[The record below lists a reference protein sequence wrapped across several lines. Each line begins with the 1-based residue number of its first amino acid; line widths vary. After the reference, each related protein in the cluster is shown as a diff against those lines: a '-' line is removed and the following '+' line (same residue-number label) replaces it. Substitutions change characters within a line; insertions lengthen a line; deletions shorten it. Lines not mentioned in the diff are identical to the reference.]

1 MRKHVIFV
9 AMAVFFASTVTYAQ
23 KNSFSVDQMQEMM
36 FGVSTLKG
44 VEEVYP
50 QVQIEV
56 LEPTATQLSSSSK
69 IGTLVRNDIH
79 ELVVQ
84 ALQKAGI
91 KIAKSSGIGTEKM
104 PLSLNIT
111 VFIKVAIA
119 DPPAYDVFIYT
130 EALQSIILERDNSI
144 RSVSRT
150 WPMIPMGLS
159 TRNMFMLS
167 PSKLEDMVKEEV
179 SKQVDV
185 FISDFV
191 KANPKPVTRNS
202 EGIDID
208 ALKKTLSMETPE
220 LRSTFR
226 VRDENAQLQ
235 AIKQLE
241 SAGSEEAVEVL
252 LDCLTSDKTDCKL
265 KQNAL
270 TALGRIGTEP
280 AIEAI
285 KKFDTWSRKR
295 YTEPQQFKMGRQEYA
310 IDHFQ
315 SSDVRPLA
323 QVKDKDNKTWAII
336 ILSRYGGLDLW
347 LTSLLENDLWSEP
360 IFLNL
365 PDFPGLS
372 MSRTEREKA
381 IGKLQ
386 VEGDILKVVYNNVTY
401 ETRIS
406 NQLKDIDKDG
416 LPDIV
421 EARFL
426 TDAKNPDSD
435 GDGIADGKDSNPL
448 TPKQK
453 DVNDTMEI
461 RQAVFSALFATSNS
475 RNAIVIV
482 DRDEFAKQEYY
493 GFSGAVL
500 KSSESRQGFVNLTSI
515 DIRYQSEDAATV
527 WISDWEGNMASSV
540 HEAKL
545 KKINGKW
552 VVIEFRLTL
561 IS

>member
-1 MRKHVIFV
+1 MRKYVIIS
-9 AMAVFFASTVTYAQ
+9 MAAGCFISTVAFTQ
-23 KNSFSVDQMQEMM
+23 PKPFSMDQLQEMM

-56 LEPTATQLSSSSK
+56 LEPTATQLSSTSK
-69 IGTLVRNDIH
+69 IGTLVRNDLQDI
-79 ELVVQ
+79 VVQ

-91 KIAKSSGIGTEKM
+91 KIAKSSGLGTEKM

-119 DPPAYDVFIYT
+119 DPPAYDAFIYT
-130 EALQSIILERDNSI
+130 EALQSIKLERDNSI

-159 TRNMFMLS
+159 TRNIFMLS
-167 PSKLEDMVKEEV
+167 PSKLEDTVKEEV

-185 FISDFV
+185 FISDFI

-226 VRDENAQLQ
+226 VRNENAQLQ

-241 SAGSEEAVEVL
+241 SAGSQEAVEVL

-315 SSDVRPLA
+315 SSDVQPLV

-347 LTSLLENDLWSEP
+347 LTSSLENNVWSEP

-372 MSRTEREKA
+372 MSRTERENA

-386 VEGDILKVVYNNVTY
+386 VEGDVLKIIYNNVTY

-406 NQLKDIDKDG
+406 DQLKDTDKDG

-435 GDGIADGKDSNPL
+435 GDGVADGKDSNPL

-453 DVNDTMEI
+453 DANDTMEI

-482 DRDEFAKQEYY
+482 DRGEFAEQEYY
-493 GFSGAVL
+493 GFAGAVL
-500 KSSESRQGFVNLTSI
+500 RAPSHREGFVNVTSI
-515 DIRYQSEDAATV
+515 DIRYQSKTEATAR
-527 WISDWEGNMASSV
+527 ISDWEGNMAASV
-540 HEAKL
+540 HEVKL

-552 VVIEFRLTL
+552 VVIEFQLTR